1 MEKKYI
7 VYRIYSKKERPKL
20 DERSSYYGWS
30 ESKSVI
36 KAFLQQR
43 SPDKYKV
50 YKINKENIAPSMFDE
65 VNDSYNMIDYI
76 KLKSAATQEEF
87 SLFMTMGEM
96 KECEKSI
103 QKMFIDKCSLS
114 DIKGEGN
121 YLEMFLNLDEYY
133 ADALFYIGFRP
144 EEVDIMFPSSD
155 YHDDYSNYVKI
166 EEAIDDAYDGAYMH
180 PEEVYDKNKFI
191 PGLCAMDDVSK
202 MLYYSLESF
211 IKVLIDD
218 L

>member
-7 VYRIYSKKERPKL
+7 VYRVYSKKERPRA
-20 DERSSYYGWS
+20 DERLSYYGWS

-43 SPDKYKV
+43 SPNKYKV
-50 YKINKENIAPSMFDE
+50 YKINKEDITPSMDDI
-65 VNDSYNMIDYI
+65 NDSYNMIDYI
-76 KLKSAATQEEF
+76 KLKSALTQEEF

-96 KECEKSI
+96 KECEKRI
-103 QKMFIDKCSLS
+103 QRMFIDQCALS
-114 DIKGEGN
+114 NIEGNGN
-121 YLEMFLNLDEYY
+121 YLEMFMNLDEYY

-144 EEVDIMFPSSD
+144 EEIDIMFPSSD
-155 YHDDYSNYVKI
+155 YHDDYSNFTKI
-166 EEAIDDAYDGAYMH
+166 EEAIDDAYVGAYLH
-180 PEEVYDKNKFI
+180 PEETYDKNKFI
-191 PGLCAMDDVSK
+191 PGLYAMDDVSK

-218 L
+218 M